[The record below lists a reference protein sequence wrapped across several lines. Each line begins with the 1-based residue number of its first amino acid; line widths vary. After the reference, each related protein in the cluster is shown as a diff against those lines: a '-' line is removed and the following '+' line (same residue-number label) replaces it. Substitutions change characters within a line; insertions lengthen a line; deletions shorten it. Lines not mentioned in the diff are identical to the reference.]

1 MAENQYK
8 WGVVLIACLAIF
20 IIVLDTSA
28 MNVAITTLV
37 VELNTTLSTIQ
48 AIIALYALIIAS
60 FMLLGSKLQDILGR
74 KRIFLI
80 GLIIYASGTIIATL
94 SINAGMLLIGW
105 AVLEGIGAAL
115 ILPATTTL
123 VGSSY
128 EGKDRV
134 TAFGI
139 WGGIAAMGPIVGG
152 FFTTYLT
159 WRLVF
164 GSELIF
170 VVIIFLFRNYL
181 TESEPTLKWKDLDIL
196 VALLSIVSI
205 LLVVMGILL
214 LTKPQNWAYVP

>member
-1 MAENQYK
+1 M
-8 WGVVLIACLAIF
+8 LAI
-20 IIVLDTSA
+20 S
-28 MNVAITTLV
+28 TLV

-48 AIIALYALIIAS
+48 AIIALYALVIAS

-80 GLIIYASGTIIATL
+80 GLIIYASGTIITTL

-139 WGGIAAMGPIVGG
+139 
-152 FFTTYLT
+152 
-159 WRLVF
+159 
-164 GSELIF
+164 SLIH
-170 VVIIFLFRNYL
+170 I
-181 TESEPTLKWKDLDIL
+181 SEPTR
-196 VALLSIVSI
+196 
-205 LLVVMGILL
+205 
-214 LTKPQNWAYVP
+214 PY